1 MHEEN
6 RLTEHL
12 DGFATYMETS
22 TRLQPV
28 TRQRYCYEVAA
39 FAALIGNP
47 ALKDTTPRM
56 LLDWNARFHQA
67 ERRPAP

>member
-47 ALKDTTPRM
+47 ALKK
-56 LLDWNARFHQA
+56 W
-67 ERRPAP
+67 RRNCVNVRNCWRP